1 MKSTEIA
8 SYLKNNPQFFEEH
21 AEMMSEIRIPHP
33 YGGRT
38 ISLTDRQLL
47 TLREKN
53 KVLEKKLH
61 ELIEFAQYNDLLQQ
75 KVHQFAC
82 SLYTANNFLD
92 TASTENMVHVIT
104 RNLKEIFAVPHAAMR
119 LWKVQ
124 PPGMEVMTF
133 VDRLSKPICVHHA
146 AHDTHLWFGESAPQ
160 LRSFALLPLRSGA
173 LSMGLL
179 ILASED
185 EQRFYPEMGTLFL
198 ERIAETTSSAIRTF
212 I

>member
-21 AEMMSEIRIPHP
+21 AEMMSEIKIPHP

-82 SLYTANNFLD
+82 SLYTPSNFLD
-92 TASTENMVHVIT
+92 AASTENMVHVIT
-104 RNLKEIFAVPHAAMR
+104 RNLKEIFAVPHVAMR
-119 LWKVQ
+119 LWKPQ
-124 PPGMEVMTF
+124 PPSMEVMTF
-133 VDRLSKPICVHHA
+133 VDQLAKPMCSHHPM
-146 AHDTHLWFGESAPQ
+146 HDTHLWFGESAPQ
-160 LRSFALLPLRSGA
+160 LRSFALLPLRSST
-173 LSMGLL
+173 LSTGLL

-198 ERIAETTSSAIRTF
+198 ERIAETASSAIRTF